1 MSTNFKNTDWELLSK
16 NLTKE
21 AGDAEKVE
29 FEKWLA
35 LDARNR
41 KLYESL
47 KETVH
52 EPDIFRSVHKLDVEQ
67 ALKNVKKQKNNTGIL
82 SLKNLAK
89 IAAIL
94 IVVLGISFVLRSAFG
109 TSEMVVVKTENG
121 QRTEIVLADG
131 STVFINENSEFSY
144 PKKFR
149 GQNRKVKLT
158 GEAYFTVTPDKTKP
172 FIVDMNAAYVKV
184 LGTQFNISNRKGK
197 DEIEVMV
204 TEGSVRL
211 GVSKTKADAIVLKK
225 GNAGIYNKKNK
236 SLSFENSYN
245 PNETAW
251 KTKRLVFDNE
261 KLERVA
267 DKIGEVYFINLKVE
281 EKLRSRRISAIFN
294 NQPVEKIIQILES
307 TLNVD
312 IIETSKN
319 TYEII
324 SKM

>member
-47 KETVH
+47 KETGH

-121 QRTEIVLADG
+121 QRTEVVLADG
-131 STVFINENSEFSY
+131 SKVFINENSEFSY

-184 LGTQFNISNRKGK
+184 LGTQINISNRKGK

-225 GNAGIYNKKNK
+225 GNAGIYNKEKK
-236 SLSFENSYN
+236 SLSYENSYN

-261 KLERVA
+261 KLEKVA